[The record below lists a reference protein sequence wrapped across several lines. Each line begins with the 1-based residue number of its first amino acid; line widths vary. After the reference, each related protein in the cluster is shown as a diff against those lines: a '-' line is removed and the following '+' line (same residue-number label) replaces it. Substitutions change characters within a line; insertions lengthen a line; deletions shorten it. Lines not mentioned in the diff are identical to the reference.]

1 MAKDKLT
8 PLRTKFDIEIQIDD
22 DNSYKLV
29 FKPVNK
35 KTKEMLDSLID
46 EGIKEYEDVD
56 SKRAKL
62 KELIELKDVNTE
74 LLKVPNLDNRTDILM
89 ENKKYITEISSLE
102 KEIRDID
109 KTSEKMN
116 TKTENFYKTLL
127 DECLSGEDKVKFFKA
142 IEDMGLSY
150 IVVNAHVNKAV
161 VAAQEKK

>member
-1 MAKDKLT
+1 MGKDKLT

-35 KTKEMLDSLID
+35 KTRETLDSLID
-46 EGIKEYEDVD
+46 EGAKEYEDVD

-74 LLKVPNLDNRTDILM
+74 LLKVPNLDNRTEILM